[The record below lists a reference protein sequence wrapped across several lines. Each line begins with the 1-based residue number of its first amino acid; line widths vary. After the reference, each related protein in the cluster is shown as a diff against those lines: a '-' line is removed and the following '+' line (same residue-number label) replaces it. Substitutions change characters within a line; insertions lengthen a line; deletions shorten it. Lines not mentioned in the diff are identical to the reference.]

1 MWGPE
6 RKIFIAKSKRQI
18 LKKLSKSI
26 RAFENLP
33 FAAHFMKS
41 SSFLQLFLTVFVRR
55 IYLFGQ
61 TSPNICLLNTT
72 IQWKLLSPEQPL
84 LVGFQKYTI
93 FTAKNREKTRKS
105 QAIFFRT
112 GRKPFRFF
120 QRINHQRNPEK
131 QKKAIQKFEKH
142 LEKKKNHLKTLQQLS
157 KNAGKT

>member
-1 MWGPE
+1 MSLIDLWGPE

-41 SSFLQLFLTVFVRR
+41 SSFLQLFLTAFVSC
-55 IYLFGQ
+55 IYVFGQ

-72 IQWKLLSPEQPL
+72 VQWKLLSPEQPL

-105 QAIFFRT
+105 QAIFFSHRSKAFPFLSAH
-112 GRKPFRFF
+112 KPSA
-120 QRINHQRNPEK
+120 E
-131 QKKAIQKFEKH
+131 
-142 LEKKKNHLKTLQQLS
+142 S
-157 KNAGKT
+157 